1 MWCDARLANGISL
14 SCTAAFHAEE
24 AGMKMGAMLVELW
37 CMEDAARLQRCNGS
51 NVSKLWVGLWS
62 RIKRQDDCFMAR

>member
-1 MWCDARLANGISL
+1 MRLANGISL

-37 CMEDAARLQRCNGS
+37 KMRHGCNGS